1 MHASSVENMDRC
13 YRRYIQGGPIE
24 AASKAIVLDCSNNEG
39 NGSYRS
45 IFPKAQFD
53 YIAAGQ
59 QHGDGVRA
67 VRYDPY
73 ALPFQDSSIDIAVSG
88 QAFEHYEFFWL
99 AFAEMARVVK
109 PEGYIFLIAPSA
121 GPVHRFP
128 VDCYRF
134 YPGSYPALAKYAK
147 CKLIEMW
154 WDERGP
160 WRDLVGV
167 FRRLDAPEALPPAI
181 ETRSP
186 AKRVRQKFNSTPE
199 EEVVR
204 GQRRYLDVLADIHR
218 ELEPALYIEI
228 GVHQGRSL
236 ALAQCPAIGVDPFP
250 EVTIALPADT
260 SVVALRSDDFFSG
273 PHKHWLTQP
282 PSLAFIDGMHH
293 FEFAL
298 RDFMHIERESG
309 PGTLAVFDDI
319 FPNHPAQALRERRT
333 CAWTGDV
340 WKLVPCLRKWRPDLF
355 LLPIDAS
362 PAGLL
367 IVGGLNKN
375 NRVLWNNYNPIVHAY
390 TALSQDPPREV
401 LLRAG
406 AHSGASETLAKICK
420 ILRKARHNGQSSA
433 SIVAELRAAMLR
445 EGAPPDQ
452 PGG

>member
-1 MHASSVENMDRC
+1 MDRC

-24 AASKAIVLDCSNNEG
+24 AARKAIVLDCSNLGCSNNEG

-53 YIAAGQ
+53 YIAAGWLP
-59 QHGDGVRA
+59 GDGVRV

-73 ALPFQDSSIDIAVSG
+73 ALPFEDSSIDIAVSG

-128 VDCYRF
+128 ADCYRF
-134 YPGSYPALAKYAK
+134 YPDAYPALAKYAK

-167 FRRLDAPEALPPAI
+167 FRRLDAPEAPPRAI
-181 ETRSP
+181 ETRAP
-186 AKRVRQKFNSTPE
+186 AKRVRPKFRSTPE
-199 EEVVR
+199 EEAVR
-204 GQRRYLDVLADIHR
+204 GQRHYLDVLADIHR
-218 ELEPALYIEI
+218 ELVPAFYLEI
-228 GVHQGRSL
+228 GVFRGQSL
-236 ALAQCPAIGVDPFP
+236 ALAHCPAIGVDPFP
-250 EVTIALPADT
+250 EVTIALPAET
-260 SVVALRSDDFFSG
+260 NVVALTSDDFFAG

-293 FEFAL
+293 FEYAL
-298 RDFMHIERESG
+298 RDFMHIERESE

-333 CAWTGDV
+333 GAWTGDV
-340 WKLVPCLRKWRPDLF
+340 WKLVFCLRKWRPDLF
-355 LLPIDAS
+355 LLPVDAS

-375 NRVLWNNYNPIVHAY
+375 NRVLWNNYNPIVHSN
-390 TALSQDPPREV
+390 TARSQDPPGEV
-401 LLRAG
+401 LLRSG
-406 AHSGASETLAKICK
+406 AHSGETGTLARICK
-420 ILRKARHNGQSSA
+420 VLRKARSSSQSSA
-433 SIVAELRAAMLR
+433 SVVAELRAALLQ
-445 EGAPPDQ
+445 ESVPPAQ
-452 PGG
+452 AGG